1 MELIIEII
9 KNIIQPMIG
18 VIIGAV
24 VSIYTTKS
32 QNDNQFRLQK
42 DKEKT
47 AANAIKNAI
56 IAELIS
62 LKFILKTEFEPK
74 LNEDSATFN
83 YILPIRQDYFAIYN
97 SHLSEIGKISNSK
110 LQTLIV
116 SLYSSAKYFID
127 NLLTNNELIEIN
139 NRTQCQFTYSELV
152 RFKQEVLVP
161 LYEKIMK
168 LFEELESITNEK

>member
-47 AANAIKNAI
+47 EADAVKNAI
-56 IAELIS
+56 LAELKS
-62 LKFILKTEFEPK
+62 LKFIIEAEFSSKLYENTE
-74 LNEDSATFN
+74 TFN
-83 YILPIRQDYFAIYN
+83 YIIPIRQDYFAIYH
-97 SHLSEIGKISNSK
+97 SHLTEIGKISNQK
-110 LQTLIV
+110 LQTQIV
-116 SLYSSAKYFID
+116 NLYSIAKYFLD
-127 NLLTNNELIEIN
+127 NFQTNNELIDWN
-139 NRTQCQFTYSELV
+139 NLEPSQFTHGELV

-168 LFEELESITNEK
+168 LFEELESMNYEK